1 MKRNTMKMKR
11 GRSGCGPALLRT
23 AAAAL
28 LLGTAGIGA
37 AQAATLAKCEATSSA
52 KLATLPENLKI
63 TWDAPVNTVLWKQSG
78 IQISAK
84 CWQVLPMSGDME
96 AMFYRYR
103 DDPKLIANGI
113 ALYITYNGNRGH
125 GEAAIP
131 TGTMIPRTGQVPVT
145 ATIDVELV
153 KIGATPSTP
162 TDLPM
167 RSVLAGMISAPEEQ
181 SDSAR
186 YMLFGFENVS
196 FQKTTCTTT
205 TPSLQVEL
213 GTHALGKANG
223 IGSGVGSTS
232 PSKDF
237 AVGIQCDSGVAGNFV
252 VNMMLEGNALDAANG
267 VLALSS
273 GSSAT
278 GVGIQLLK
286 GDGQPVQLGTPWQIA
301 DSPSSQV
308 KSSNFSVPLSA
319 RYYQAAATAK
329 PGTANGTATFTII
342 YK

>member
-11 GRSGCGPALLRT
+11 GRSGCGPTLLRT

-28 LLGTAGIGA
+28 LLGSAGIGA
-37 AQAATLAKCEATSSA
+37 AQAAALAKCEAITSA

-63 TWDAPVNTVLWKQSG
+63 AWDAPVNTVLWKQSG
-78 IQISAK
+78 IQISAR
-84 CWQVLPMSGDME
+84 CWQVLPMSGEME

-113 ALYITYNGNRGH
+113 AMYITYNGNRGH
-125 GEAAIP
+125 GDAAIP
-131 TGTMIPRTGQVPVT
+131 TGTMIPRTGDVKVT
-145 ATIDVELV
+145 ATVDVELV

-167 RSVLAGMISAPEEQ
+167 RTVLAGMISAPNEQ

-186 YMLFGFENVS
+186 YMLYGFENVS
-196 FQKTTCTTT
+196 FQKTTCGTT

-213 GTHALGKANG
+213 GTHVLRKAGG
-223 IGSGVGSTS
+223 IGSGIGSTS

-237 AVGIQCDSGVAGNFV
+237 AIGIQCDSGVAGDFV

-267 VLALSS
+267 VLALSPER
-273 GSSAT
+273 SAT

-286 GDGQPVQLGTPWQIA
+286 GDGQPVHLGTPWKIA
-301 DSPSSQV
+301 DSPSSLGR
-308 KSSNFSVPLSA
+308 SSNFSVPLSA
-319 RYYQAAATAK
+319 RYYQTDATAK

>member
-11 GRSGCGPALLRT
+11 ARSGRGTMLLRT
-23 AAAAL
+23 AAATL
-28 LLGTAGIGA
+28 LLGAAGIGA
-37 AQAATLAKCEATSSA
+37 AQAAALAKCESTSNA
-52 KLATLPENLKI
+52 RLATLPANLKI
-63 TWDAPVNTVLWKQSG
+63 AWDAPVNTVLWKQSG
-78 IQISAK
+78 IQISAR
-84 CWQVLPMSGDME
+84 CWQVLPLSGDMD

-113 ALYITYNGNRGH
+113 ALYMTYNGNRGH
-125 GEAAIP
+125 GEAASP
-131 TGTMIPRTGQVPVT
+131 TGTKIPRTGPVPVT

-153 KIGATPSTP
+153 KIGETPSTP
-162 TDLPM
+162 TNLPL
-167 RSVLAGMISAPEEQ
+167 RSVLAGMISAPNEQ

-186 YMLFGFENVS
+186 YLLYGFENVS

-205 TPSLQVEL
+205 TPALQVEL
-213 GTHALGKANG
+213 GTHTLGKAGG
-223 IGSGVGSTS
+223 IGTGVGSTS

-237 AVGIQCDSGVAGNFV
+237 AVGIQCDSGVAGDFV

-273 GSSAT
+273 GSKAT

-286 GDGQPVQLGTPWQIA
+286 SDGQPAQLGTPWQIA
-301 DSPSSQV
+301 DSPSSQAR
-308 KSSNFSVPLSA
+308 SPNFSVPLSA

-342 YK
+342 YR